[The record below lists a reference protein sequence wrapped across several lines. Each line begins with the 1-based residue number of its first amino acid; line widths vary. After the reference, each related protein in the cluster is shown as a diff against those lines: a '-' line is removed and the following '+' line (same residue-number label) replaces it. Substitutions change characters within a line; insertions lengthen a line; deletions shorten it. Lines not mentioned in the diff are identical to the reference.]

1 MIRIMTGVAS
11 LAVAGWM
18 AVVPAPAKADAFGI
32 ERWGGFEF
40 KGINWPEGVLYHRIV
55 GQGYHVYTDQGSF
68 ASVGNL
74 CDAGFVFT
82 YGNGAHRSRSAILSG
97 CTHAGNWEYTPNKDM
112 PRGDACVELWIKN
125 WSRLVA
131 RQCHYIS
138 P

>member
-1 MIRIMTGVAS
+1 MIRHM
-11 LAVAGWM
+11 LAGAALACSAWVGT
-18 AVVPAPAKADAFGI
+18 APANADAFGI
-32 ERWGGFEF
+32 EPWGAFTFNGTS
-40 KGINWPEGVLYHRIV
+40 WPKGVLYHRIV
-55 GQGYHVYTDQGSF
+55 GKGYHVYTDQGSF

-82 YGNGAHRSRSAILSG
+82 YGNGARRSRSAVLSG

-112 PRGDACVELWIKN
+112 PGGEACVELWIQN
-125 WSRLVA
+125 WRRMVA